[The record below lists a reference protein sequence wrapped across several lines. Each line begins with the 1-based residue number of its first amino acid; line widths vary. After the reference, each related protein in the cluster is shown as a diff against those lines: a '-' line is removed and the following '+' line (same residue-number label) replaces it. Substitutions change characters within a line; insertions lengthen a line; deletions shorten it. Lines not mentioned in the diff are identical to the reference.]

1 MPLPRKLRGMV
12 PLARPDAELTFRGA
26 WETLPPPEREVIET
40 IVRDSLS
47 VTRCATRLGLDV
59 DHVRRLTVQGMRRL
73 RAANG
78 IDRAS
83 APGVGDLAS
92 APGVGV
98 LATTPLVARA
108 GLEPATDGP

>member
-1 MPLPRKLRGMV
+1 MV

-59 DHVRRLTVQGMRRL
+59 EDVRRHIVQGMRRL
-73 RAANG
+73 RAANE

-83 APGVGDLAS
+83 TPGVGDLA
-92 APGVGV
+92 A
-98 LATTPLVARA
+98 TPLVARA